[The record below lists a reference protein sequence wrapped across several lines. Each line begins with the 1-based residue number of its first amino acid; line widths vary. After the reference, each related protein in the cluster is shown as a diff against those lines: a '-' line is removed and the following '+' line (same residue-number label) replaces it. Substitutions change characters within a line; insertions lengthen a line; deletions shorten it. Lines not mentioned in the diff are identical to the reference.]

1 MFFIYDDN
9 FLTEQEI
16 ESAEKLFWSGNIHFR
31 FGQNASPKIDNNTG
45 VVDTKVGDVS
55 FFTTDLQPDNV
66 EAQMFFNIIRKF
78 TKKHG
83 VEFESFKRLKL
94 NIMTPTIE
102 GSSKTLYPHVDYNEP
117 HYIFLYYPSNSDGDT
132 IIYNE
137 MHNPDTITESV
148 TVNKRITPK
157 RGAAFIVD
165 GRHFHSITTPSKY
178 PFRGV
183 VNSNLNIKEWPNLQ

>member
-1 MFFIYDDN
+1 MFFVYDDD

-16 ESAEKLFWSGNIHFR
+16 QSVENIFWSGSIGFR
-31 FGQNASPKIDNNTG
+31 FGKNASPKIDGNTG

-55 FFTTDLQPDNV
+55 FFTTDLKNDSI
-66 EAQMFFNIIRKF
+66 EAQPFFNIIRKF

-83 VEFESFKRLKL
+83 IEFDSFKRLKL

-102 GSSKTLYPHVDYNEP
+102 RSSKTLYPHIDYNEP

-137 MHNPDTITESV
+137 MHDPKQITELV
-148 TVNKRITPK
+148 TINKSITPK
-157 RGAAFIVD
+157 RGAAFIMD
-165 GRHFHSITTPSKY
+165 GRYFHSITTPSEN

-183 VNSNLNIKEWPNLQ
+183 VNSNLNIKSWPQS